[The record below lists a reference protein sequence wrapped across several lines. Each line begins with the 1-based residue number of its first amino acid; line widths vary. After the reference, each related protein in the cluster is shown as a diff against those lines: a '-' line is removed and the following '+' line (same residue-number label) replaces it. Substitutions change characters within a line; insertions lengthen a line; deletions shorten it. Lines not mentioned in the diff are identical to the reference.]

1 MITKDVDNNSFEVQT
16 YDNLDGA
23 SRNYKNIELYYLLS
37 LALFPLQPLDTI
49 DQRYLSSTLA
59 PISNPLQKSMLF
71 VQSVVARLVALSPRL
86 CFERH
91 RIQGQDAL
99 PSNLHT
105 NALLRS
111 PFDFES
117 ISPCTFEIASVNDL
131 TIVARI
137 FLLMRHQSICAVY
150 KDCKTSYEIRHQTFA
165 QVGGH

>member
-23 SRNYKNIELYYLLS
+23 SRNYKNIELYLLP
-37 LALFPLQPLDTI
+37 LALFSLQPLDTI
-49 DQRYLSSTLA
+49 DQRYVSSTHA
-59 PISNPLQKSMLF
+59 PISNPLQKSI
-71 VQSVVARLVALSPRL
+71 QSVVAGLVPLSPRL

-91 RIQGQDAL
+91 RIRGQDAL

-117 ISPCTFEIASVNDL
+117 ISPCIFEIASVNDS

-150 KDCKTSYEIRHQTFA
+150 KDCKTSYEIRHQTVA